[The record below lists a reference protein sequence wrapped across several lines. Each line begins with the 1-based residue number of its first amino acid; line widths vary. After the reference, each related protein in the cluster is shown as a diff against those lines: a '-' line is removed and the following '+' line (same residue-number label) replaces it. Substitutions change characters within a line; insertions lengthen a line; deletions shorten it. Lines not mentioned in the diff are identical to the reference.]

1 MSKDIKNKFEKL
13 TDAKLN
19 DALEDDN
26 INEYETAYMKKN
38 EEDSEDMEEQLET
51 ARTARTAANTART
64 ARTAADAASEEAAPN
79 SRDEDIIEV
88 NIPQNEEKEKRVR
101 KKKETTKEKKPNVEK
116 KRPGRPRTTA
126 PKQDIP
132 RKGIASVPT
141 DEDSIMEF
149 LYDSPIL
156 LKKIITF
163 FKSVA
168 ATHIQ
173 ILFRLNDIIIYSQD
187 HHKQSTIYIKIQGSK
202 TNHYYCKS
210 ILDIGVRVKDLESI
224 LNKVDKDYSS
234 IILLST
240 LENNQKSITII
251 LENDIQIDE
260 THTIEIVG
268 QYQHLDNE
276 AEFEDENY
284 MISFDWPGK
293 YFRKTI
299 NDIKTIAVQLN
310 IVQEDKNSP
319 LEICYVSA
327 NKKIHSR
334 HIVKKPSKI
343 NLVSN
348 LPDHA
353 SFRIGMKVENIKPI
367 SSAHIADEIK
377 ILIDENKKLMT
388 KSFIDNKTI
397 EMKTLTNI
405 IDIRPV

>member
-1 MSKDIKNKFEKL
+1 MSKEIKSKFDRL
-13 TDAKLN
+13 TDDKLN
-19 DALEDDN
+19 CALEDDD
-26 INEYETAYMKKN
+26 INEYETNYKNITDDQENSDAEESQSSKK
-38 EEDSEDMEEQLET
+38 EV
-51 ARTARTAANTART
+51 
-64 ARTAADAASEEAAPN
+64 
-79 SRDEDIIEV
+79 EDIIEV
-88 NIPQNEEKEKRVR
+88 NIPHVEEKEKERKPR
-101 KKKETTKEKKPNVEK
+101 KKTTAKDKTQNVEK
-116 KRPGRPRTTA
+116 KRPGRPRAT
-126 PKQDIP
+126 PVKQAIP
-132 RKGIASVPT
+132 RKGIAETPT
-141 DEDSIMEF
+141 DEDSVIEF

-173 ILFRLNDIIIYSQD
+173 ILFRLHDIIIYSQD

-202 TNHYYCKS
+202 INHYYCKN

-240 LENNQKSITII
+240 IENNQKSITII

-260 THTIEIVG
+260 THTIEVVG
-268 QYQHLDNE
+268 QYLHLDNE
-276 AEFEDENY
+276 IEFEDENY

-319 LEICYVSA
+319 LEICYISS

-334 HIVKKPSKI
+334 HIVKKPAKI

-348 LPDHA
+348 LHDHA

-397 EMKTLTNI
+397 EIKTLTSI
-405 IDIRPV
+405 IDIRPT